1 MKKINCLLYLLLLNV
16 LIFDNS
22 IYAQYR
28 LKGKAKFIELL
39 PENYNLNLPNDFEV
53 ITIKTVLEHLT
64 DPLDCIKY
72 LTKTLQIKDNSL

>member
-1 MKKINCLLYLLLLNV
+1 MT
-16 LIFDNS
+16 
-22 IYAQYR
+22 
-28 LKGKAKFIELL
+28 KFIELL

-72 LTKTLQIKDNSL
+72 LTVF